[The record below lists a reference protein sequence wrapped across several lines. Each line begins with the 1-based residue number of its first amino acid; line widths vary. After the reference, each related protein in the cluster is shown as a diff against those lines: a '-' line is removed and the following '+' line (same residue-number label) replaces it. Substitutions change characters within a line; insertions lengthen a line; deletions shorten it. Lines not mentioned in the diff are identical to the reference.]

1 MSALEWIA
9 LGAAAFAVLV
19 LLAGRLHVLL
29 HLLQQEH
36 YELARLRIWV
46 RRRGERLPRVAVLA
60 GVAAFVPAILIGVDL
75 PALAA
80 VVAVAALAGAA
91 VVTGG
96 TLRRDQ
102 IKPLVFTSRARRLYA
117 VSLVLAAL
125 PLAAATLL
133 GALLDDAFAAAIL
146 IWVGGW
152 MLVIAAPELLGLA
165 NLLLRPV
172 QRADNARFERRA
184 RRRLREVDPL
194 VIGITGSYGKT
205 TTKGC
210 VAAVANLAGPTLP
223 TPASFNSYL
232 GVVRTI
238 NENLRPTHRNFV
250 VEMGAYRRG
259 DIAELCELVQPRI
272 GVLTAIGPAHLE
284 RFGNLEETGRAKGE
298 LGEALPP
305 DGALVTRA
313 DDERCREAAERAPC
327 PVRLFAPAPHPDAD
341 AWAEEVRLDRGR
353 TRFDLCLRS
362 ADGEVSRHPVSAR
375 LLGTHNVA
383 NLLAAALVGVELG
396 LAPEQI
402 ARALGQ
408 VSPPEHRLSPIVNRA
423 AGIVVIDDAYNANP
437 EGAAAALEV
446 LAAHPGER
454 RVLVTP
460 GMVEL
465 GDSEETENERFGAA
479 AAAVCDLVVL
489 VGPEQTAPI
498 RRGLEGAGFPAEALR
513 VVADAAAAER
523 LLAETSR
530 AGDVILFE
538 NDLPDLYARQAEDAP
553 AAAGTVA

>member
-1 MSALEWIA
+1 MSAPGWVA
-9 LGAAAFAVLV
+9 LGAAALAVLV
-19 LLAGRLHVLL
+19 VLAGRLHVLL

-36 YELARLRIWV
+36 YEARRLRVWV
-46 RRRGERLPRVAVLA
+46 ARRGERLAWPEL
-60 GVAAFVPAILIGVDL
+60 G
-75 PALAA
+75 LAA
-80 VVAVAALAGAA
+80 GTGLLVAAALAVGSLGIGVGLAGLGLA
-91 VVTGG
+91 VGRARRTIG
-96 TLRRDQ
+96 RDQ
-102 IKPLVFTSRARRLYA
+102 VKPLVFTPRARRLYVA
-117 VSLVLAAL
+117 ALALAAL
-125 PLAAATLL
+125 PPAAAVALGAAVSASL
-133 GALLDDAFAAAIL
+133 GALGIAAAGSL
-146 IWVGGW
+146 
-152 MLVIAAPELLGLA
+152 LVLAAPELLGLA
-165 NLLLRPV
+165 NLALQPL

-194 VIGITGSYGKT
+194 TIGITGSYGKT

-210 VAAVANLAGPTLP
+210 VARVADLAGPTLP

-259 DIAELCELVQPRI
+259 DIAQLCELVHPRI

-284 RFGNLEETGRAKGE
+284 RFGSLEETARAKGE
-298 LGEALPP
+298 LGESLPP
-305 DGALVTRA
+305 EGAFVTRA
-313 DDERCREAAERAPC
+313 DDERCRGAAERVAC
-327 PVRLFAPAPHPDAD
+327 PVRLFAPEPHPDAD
-341 AWAEEVRLDRGR
+341 AWADGTHLEGGR
-353 TRFDLCLRS
+353 TRFELCLRG
-362 ADGEVSRHPVSAR
+362 AGGEVTRNPVSAR

-396 LAPEQI
+396 LAPEQV

-408 VSPPEHRLSPIVNRA
+408 VEPPEHRLSPIVNRA

-437 EGAAAALEV
+437 AGARAALEV

-465 GDSEETENERFGAA
+465 GDRQEAENEALGEA

-489 VGPEQTAPI
+489 VGEEQAAPV
-498 RRGLEGAGFPAEALR
+498 RRGLERAGFPAGQVS
-513 VVADAAAAER
+513 VVADSGGAER
-523 LLAETSR
+523 LLAGSSR

-538 NDLPDLYARQAEDAP
+538 NDLPDLYGRPSGQRGAAAP
-553 AAAGTVA
+553 A